1 VWVLD
6 SGVLEAQL
14 RLWLSA
20 EQVDVFNDK
29 RLRGSRHVEEHALAM
44 MKIAGQELGQV
55 VT

>member
-1 VWVLD
+1 MWILD

-20 EQVDVFNDK
+20 EQVDAFNGK
-29 RLRGSRHVEEHALAM
+29 RLRDSKHVEEHALAM
-44 MKIAGQELGQV
+44 MKIAGQELEHV